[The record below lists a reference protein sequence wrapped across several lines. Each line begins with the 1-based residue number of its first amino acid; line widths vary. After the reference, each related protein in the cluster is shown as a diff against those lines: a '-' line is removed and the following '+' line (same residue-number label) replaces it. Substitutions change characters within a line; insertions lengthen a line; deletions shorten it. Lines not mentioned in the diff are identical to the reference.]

1 MSYKRIRVWDGTTW
15 QQVGAQV
22 PQVLEAYGSE
32 SVTLTAG
39 TATETFSWL
48 AGAFGEAPLV
58 FTQLTGSAD
67 AVIRVT
73 SVTEDNFSV
82 VITGSG
88 TDTITFSW
96 FAVQPE

>member
-32 SVTLTAG
+32 TESLVSGAATITVTFAEG
-39 TATETFSWL
+39 T
-48 AGAFGEAPLV
+48 FGEAPLV
-58 FTQLTGSAD
+58 FTQLTGANS

-73 SVTEDNFSV
+73 SVTDEGFSAA
-82 VITGSG
+82 ITGTG
-88 TDTITFSW
+88 TDEISFSW